1 MGFKHVCLGMIL
13 GVQFAAPPI
22 AVAAEL
28 SEIQARGYLVVA
40 VKDNWRPLGFRDTN
54 GELVGLEIDLAHAL
68 AAAILGDADAVMLR
82 PVSNTERLSMVI
94 SGEVDLAIAD
104 ISITPARMRIVSF
117 SDPYY
122 LDGTGFITRNPAIQS
137 INALDQRRIAVLN
150 GSEAIPTL
158 RYQLPNTNLVGVN
171 SYVEA
176 RSLLERHGADA
187 FAGDITVLSGWAQE
201 YSEYHLLPSIL
212 TAEPL
217 AVVIPKGTQYDDLR
231 QRVNDLIT
239 QWHHDGWLEERATYW
254 GLP

>member
-1 MGFKHVCLGMIL
+1 MGFQQVCIGMIV

-22 AVAAEL
+22 AVAAEF

-40 VKDNWRPLGFRDTN
+40 VKDNWRPLGFRN
-54 GELVGLEIDLAHAL
+54 ASGELVGLEIDLAHAL
-68 AAAILGDADAVMLR
+68 AESLLGDADAVVLQ
-82 PVSNTERLSMVI
+82 PVSNAERLSMVV

-104 ISITPARMRIVSF
+104 VSITPARMRIVSF

-122 LDGTGFITRNPAIQS
+122 LDGTGLITRNPEIQTIS
-137 INALDQRRIAVLN
+137 DLGQGRVAVLS
-150 GSEAIPTL
+150 GSDAIPTL
-158 RYQLPNTNLVGVN
+158 QYQLPNTELVRVS

-187 FAGDITVLSGWAQE
+187 FAGDITVLSGWVQE
-201 YSEYHLLPSIL
+201 YPEYQLLASIL

-217 AVVIPKGTQYDDLR
+217 AIVMPKGTQYDELR
-231 QRVNDLIT
+231 HRVNDLIT